1 MDWDIFLGFVI
12 LAGSIF
18 LLVKGS
24 DWFVD
29 SAEKIGLSLG
39 VSPFIIGVTIVA
51 FGTSLP
57 ELASSITAVLND
69 ESEIVSGVVIGS
81 NITNILLVLGL
92 VASVGRV
99 AKMDYDLM
107 DVDMPMLVGS
117 ALLLWFCFADHH
129 LSNFEA
135 IVMLIGLVIFLA
147 NSLSGI
153 QQSDKERPK
162 ATWKDVFLLIL
173 GGVFVKYGADFTV
186 DAIDD
191 LSRSFELD
199 STVLAQTLVA
209 LGTSLPEVAVSITA
223 ARKGKPGIAVG
234 NVLGSNMFNTYA
246 VIAIPSFFGPLVITE
261 TTLGFSL
268 PFMVAATVI
277 FAIISIGQ
285 RITKWEGYMLLLFY
299 IFFFNH
305 SFEGAF

>member
-1 MDWDIFLGFVI
+1 MDWDNLLGFLI
-12 LAGSIF
+12 LAGSLF

-39 VSPFIIGVTIVA
+39 ISPFIIGVTIVA

-57 ELASSITAVLND
+57 ELASSITAVINN
-69 ESEIVSGVVIGS
+69 ESEIVSGIVIGS

-117 ALLLWFCFADHH
+117 SFLLWFCFADYHV
-129 LSNFEA
+129 SVFEA
-135 IVMLIGLVIFLA
+135 ILMLVGLGIFLA
-147 NSLSGI
+147 NSLSGDLNSE
-153 QQSDKERPK
+153 QERPR
-162 ATWKDVFLLIL
+162 TNWRDYFLLIL

-191 LSRSFELD
+191 LSRSFALD
-199 STVLAQTLVA
+199 SAVLAQTLVA

-246 VIAIPSFFGPLVITE
+246 VIAIPSFFGPLIIPE
-261 TTLGFSL
+261 EIMHFSL
-268 PFMVAATVI
+268 PFMIASTVI

-299 IFFFNH
+299 VFFFNQ
-305 SFEGAF
+305 SFAGVF